1 MGDSKVIAA
10 ALSLLL
16 ALSGCATLRWNLQH
30 SLRAPG
36 ERIED
41 FPEVVW
47 NEYTCDDRKRPF
59 FALET
64 NELIPPQVEAGGSFN
79 HRMIYAMCPVRPT
92 AVVTGRLVTRIRF
105 RGDPIVRERT
115 EAYEIKPG
123 RWVVDAE
130 VSLPSAA
137 EAGVYAY
144 EIEFSAGALH
154 FAESLTFV
162 VRR

>member
-1 MGDSKVIAA
+1 MGHPKVVAA

-16 ALSGCATLRWNLQH
+16 AVSGCANLRWNLQR
-30 SLRAPG
+30 SLRDPG
-36 ERIED
+36 ERIVD
-41 FPEVVW
+41 FPEIVW
-47 NEYTCDDRKRPF
+47 NEYACDERKRPF

-64 NELIPPQVEAGGSFN
+64 NEVIPPQVKAGGSFN
-79 HRMIYAMCPVRPT
+79 HRLIYAMCPVRPT
-92 AVVTGRLVTRIRF
+92 AVVRGRLVTRIRF

-130 VSLPSAA
+130 VSLPNTA

-144 EIEFSAGALH
+144 EIEFSSGDLH